1 MTGIRSGKHA
11 ARPTSVERNSYAWW
25 QSAVAAVAAGQKI
38 PDVPERDMACFGRY
52 AGSLK
57 RHGPLVGMAIYPAKD
72 KSGIWVKLGHGDP
85 FLLETLEQEED
96 FCDGRFRWIARNPV
110 TNEAYKHWL
119 AHGQWPNQAPQ
130 VSDRVQSNAPPEVV
144 LRETL
149 DELTREFDAWIAS
162 VGEIRTKDDGDKAAD
177 FKARFAEIAK
187 EAEDNREEQKRPHI
201 AAGKAVDDL
210 WCPIRD
216 GSKAAAKRAAAAAQS
231 WLTFDRA
238 RKLREAAEAVEAGQ
252 AVKAEDLTSRAGTR
266 GRQVS
271 LRTTQQFTVTDRA
284 AMAAHFNIDERFLE
298 NGPVMVAVGKI
309 ALAHIEAGI
318 AVPGAE
324 MRAVTSAA

>member
-52 AGSLK
+52 AGTLK
-57 RHGPLVGMAIYPAKD
+57 RNGPLVGMAIYPAKD

-85 FLLETLEQEED
+85 FLLETLEQEQD
-96 FCDGRFRWIARNPV
+96 FCEGRFAWIARKPV
-110 TNEAYKHWL
+110 TNEAYKAWVET
-119 AHGQWPNQAPQ
+119 GQWPSQAPQ
-130 VSDRVQSNAPPEVV
+130 VSDRVQTNAPPEVV

-149 DELTREFDAWIAS
+149 DELTREFDTWIAS

-177 FKARFAEIAK
+177 FKGRFAEIAK

-201 AAGKAVDDL
+201 DAGKAVDDL

-238 RKLREAAEAVEAGQ
+238 RKLREAAEAVEA
-252 AVKAEDLTSRAGTR
+252 AKR
-266 GRQVS
+266 
-271 LRTTQQFTVTDRA
+271 
-284 AMAAHFNIDERFLE
+284 
-298 NGPVMVAVGKI
+298 
-309 ALAHIEAGI
+309 
-318 AVPGAE
+318 
-324 MRAVTSAA
+324 

>member
-52 AGSLK
+52 AGTLK

-72 KSGIWVKLGHGDP
+72 KSGIWVKLGHADP
-85 FLLETLEQEED
+85 FLLETIEQEED
-96 FCDGRFRWIARNPV
+96 FCDVRFRWIARSPV
-110 TNEAYKHWL
+110 SNEAYKHWMET
-119 AHGQWPNQAPQ
+119 GQWPNQAPQ

-149 DELTREFDAWIAS
+149 NELTREFDAWIES

-177 FKARFAEIAK
+177 FKGRFAEIAK
-187 EAEDNREEQKRPHI
+187 EAEELREEQKRPHVE
-201 AAGKAVDDL
+201 AGRKVDGTWKPIVDD
-210 WCPIRD
+210 
-216 GSKAAAKRAAAAAQS
+216 GKSAAKRAAAAAQS

-284 AMAAHFNIDERFLE
+284 AMAAHFNVDERFVE

>member
-1 MTGIRSGKHA
+1 M
-11 ARPTSVERNSYAWW
+11 
-25 QSAVAAVAAGQKI
+25 
-38 PDVPERDMACFGRY
+38 FGRY
-52 AGSLK
+52 ASRLK
-57 RHGPLVGMAIYPAKD
+57 RNGPLIATAIYPAKD
-72 KSGIWVKLGHGDP
+72 GSGIWVKFGHNDP
-85 FLLETLEQEED
+85 FKLDTADKEED
-96 FCDGRFRWIARNPV
+96 FCEGKFAWFARNPV
-110 TNEAYKHWL
+110 SNASYKTWMET
-119 AHGQWPNQAPQ
+119 GEWPNQAPQ
-130 VSDRVQSNAPPEVV
+130 VSDRVQSNAPPEVM

-177 FKARFAEIAK
+177 FKGRFSEIAK
-187 EAEDNREEQKRPHI
+187 EAEELREEQKRPHVE
-201 AAGKAVDDL
+201 AGRKVDGTWKPIVDD
-210 WCPIRD
+210 
-216 GSKAAAKRAAAAAQS
+216 GKAAAKRAAAAAQS

-252 AVKAEDLTSRAGTR
+252 AVKTEDLTSRAGTR

-271 LRTTQQFTVTDRA
+271 LRTTQQFTITDRA
-284 AMAAHFNIDERFLE
+284 AMARYFNIDDRFLE